1 MTRVSLLAG
10 FAALI
15 ASLMS
20 SFAVAGGDSPTKFSN
35 IDTIY
40 NTRHN
45 MTQRKRDG
53 SVISGT
59 NGSLNSTQM
68 DNVRNDYRDVCVYCH
83 TPHGSN
89 TDVSLPLWNRTIK
102 ATTYTTYNQLGT
114 STLTQPVSQPGA
126 ASLSCLSCHDGQ
138 TAIDSIIN
146 MPGSG
151 RYKASQA
158 TAQDTAF
165 LNTWTEP
172 SQGGFGPPATNG
184 GLHNTMS
191 ECMTCHSPS
200 GSAGGA
206 TDFSM
211 FMLGTD
217 LRNDH
222 PVGVRF
228 PTASTD
234 FNTTTGATALNT
246 FFDKDGDGHMDKEDI
261 RLYKT
266 GTDFRVE
273 CASCHDPH
281 GVPSGGAGSPF
292 NKTFLRKTNDG
303 SGVCLTC
310 HAK

>member
-1 MTRVSLLAG
+1 MTRVNLLA
-10 FAALI
+10 AVVALI
-15 ASLMS
+15 AALPG
-20 SFAVAGGDSPTKFSN
+20 SFAVAGSGDIPTKFSN
-35 IDTIY
+35 VDTIY

-53 SVISGT
+53 SQIG
-59 NGSLNSTQM
+59 NMNSTFM
-68 DNVRNDYRDVCVYCH
+68 DDVRNDYRDVCVYCH

-89 TDVSLPLWNRTIK
+89 ADVALPLWNRTIK
-102 ATTYTTYNQLGT
+102 STTYTTYNQLGT

-146 MPGSG
+146 MPGPG
-151 RYKASQA
+151 RYLASQA
-158 TAQDTAF
+158 TGTDPSF
-165 LNTWTEP
+165 LDQWNQV
-172 SQGGFGPPATNG
+172 SQGNQGPPTG
-184 GLHNTMS
+184 HNTMA
-191 ECMTCHSPS
+191 ECMSCHSTTGPT
-200 GSAGGA
+200 AA
-206 TDFSM
+206 TNFAS
-211 FMLGTD
+211 FLIGTD

-222 PVGVRF
+222 PIGVRF
-228 PTASTD
+228 PTSNTD
-234 FNTTTGATALNT
+234 FNPTTGATALNT

-266 GTDFRVE
+266 GSDFRVE

-281 GVPSGGAGSPF
+281 GVPSNGAGTAF